1 MENIQAPG
9 FEILELKLDEMDRL
23 GIYILPSLNQFLADK
38 ELYAT
43 QEDIREL
50 RKFLKDK
57 KFKLVRI
64 KDYKIVK
71 RGHKV

>member
-1 MENIQAPG
+1 MVNNQIPG

-23 GIYILPSLNQFLADK
+23 SLYVLPSLNQFLADK
-38 ELYAT
+38 QLYMT
-43 QEDIREL
+43 KEDIKEL

-71 RGHKV
+71 RGHKG